1 MVGSKRFKLVSR
13 IYSYRHF
20 ESLISTLFNK
30 FRYALVC
37 LMKYLAQLIIKSLF
51 ECAVSKYFT
60 TKIWNYEIAL
70 FSKRK
75 IRQLLNIDQS
85 KWSVIDAEFCVEQI
99 CRRFKVI
106 QDQMIELRLKN

>member
-1 MVGSKRFKLVSR
+1 MYREFKH
-13 IYSYRHF
+13 YRHF
-20 ESLISTLFNK
+20 ETLILMVFEKTI
-30 FRYALVC
+30 YALVY

-75 IRQLLNIDQS
+75 IRQLLNIDQV
-85 KWSVIDAEFCVEQI
+85 KWSTIDAEFCVEQI
-99 CRRFKVI
+99 CGRFNFI
-106 QDQMIELRLKN
+106 QNQVIELRLKN